1 MHNFTRYSYII
12 FGVFMHLLYIIFG
25 VSYNQVKKHETNRSQ
40 EEKEMTKQRFV
51 ELFKLLNRECRK
63 YDDDCSTCP
72 YSAECDEYSHCG
84 DLDEYNDMCHD
95 CKKWMNGCEGTT
107 NRIYTGCIYREI

>member
-1 MHNFTRYSYII
+1 
-12 FGVFMHLLYIIFG
+12 
-25 VSYNQVKKHETNRSQ
+25 
-40 EEKEMTKQRFV
+40 MTKERFV

-84 DLDEYNDMCHD
+84 DLDEYNDMCHE
-95 CKKWMNGCEGTT
+95 CKKWIDECPGTKCQT
-107 NRIYTGCIYREI
+107 WTGCIYREVEKC

>member
-1 MHNFTRYSYII
+1 M
-12 FGVFMHLLYIIFG
+12 
-25 VSYNQVKKHETNRSQ
+25 KKE
-40 EEKEMTKQRFV
+40 RFV

-63 YDDDCSTCP
+63 YEDDCSTCP

-95 CKKWMNGCEGTT
+95 CKKWLNGCEGTT
-107 NRIYTGCIYREI
+107 NRTYTGCIYREI